1 MHSRYEMNKNREKSL
16 ENAGKVVSSMVKND
30 SKTVFKGN
38 SLIMR
43 GDQYIQTLIDT
54 MHEKK
59 IQKKWN
65 SATPSNKW
73 NYPATDLSFS
83 MRPKPSYK
91 IKLKKLNSK
100 PSDFP
105 IAKEKNKIKRLPPP
119 NFMIAMR
126 NLHKVYEN
134 TDPRIDDSTRRSR
147 NISSLF

>member
-59 IQKKWN
+59 IQKK
-65 SATPSNKW
+65 
-73 NYPATDLSFS
+73 
-83 MRPKPSYK
+83 
-91 IKLKKLNSK
+91 
-100 PSDFP
+100 
-105 IAKEKNKIKRLPPP
+105 
-119 NFMIAMR
+119 
-126 NLHKVYEN
+126 
-134 TDPRIDDSTRRSR
+134 
-147 NISSLF
+147 